1 MSALPLNSMSRAL
14 ERLPTLW
21 STVLVRGEPRSAATA
36 ISPRWTSASHQ
47 IGITFNTWGGVTRRP
62 WQRMDVADSRWLTN
76 IKTHIFVCLHCG
88 LCSDLFEWYVFCFS
102 RTQCLCASFCR
113 TIRDPSTTSSSKTWI
128 TTKPGELIWWTRPG
142 KIQEMAA
149 QNDPMSVWAN
159 QSNPQ
164 QYKGTSG
171 WHTGWTC
178 HCFKTFQWLQLPQE
192 ETRVTRVLLT
202 NAFTLLKLQPV
213 F

>member
-1 MSALPLNSMSRAL
+1 MSRAL
-14 ERLPTLW
+14 ERLPALW

-76 IKTHIFVCLHCG
+76 IKTHIFVCLHSG

-102 RTQCLCASFCR
+102 RTPPFAEPSATRQLPVPAKPGLLQNQGSWSDEQ
-113 TIRDPSTTSSSKTWI
+113 DPVRSKKWQPRMILWVSGLTSKTHTSIKAPLADTQDEPATALKPFTGCSSSRR
-128 TTKPGELIWWTRPG
+128 RPG
-142 KIQEMAA
+142 
-149 QNDPMSVWAN
+149 SR
-159 QSNPQ
+159 
-164 QYKGTSG
+164 G
-171 WHTGWTC
+171 C
-178 HCFKTFQWLQLPQE
+178 WLQ
-192 ETRVTRVLLT
+192 
-202 NAFTLLKLQPV
+202 TLSH